1 MIVQIILVQNIFL
14 DEFSSR
20 VQDRRK
26 RFENQKEKERE
37 EISSNLIWYEMWRI
51 SLVDR
56 REHTWAHFLQKTHTL
71 LGLSTLRK
79 GLGCPEGVFSPTFHT
94 RRCENIWPR
103 FRKISRPRNS
113 RPPPFSLFYLLSGNS
128 IHGKRFFF
136 PFFLFFFSFRF
147 SSSSWKWKKCHPS
160 KREKNTR
167 QRSIVERKIFL
178 IPITD
183 CERQFRLLETLCHPK
198 YLIGVK
204 ELNSSR
210 GMRSTL
216 VSGGNTGGQ
225 QYLIEFRNSV
235 YVPGVP
241 SALCKPTFSFLELK
255 QRGEGWRLT
264 PAKSVNHGHLENG

>member
-136 PFFLFFFSFRF
+136 LSFFSFFSFRS

-167 QRSIVERKIFL
+167 QRSIRKKNFFDSHYGLRKTISTTRNTLPSKIF
-178 IPITD
+178 D
-183 CERQFRLLETLCHPK
+183 RRQRVKLESRYAIDARFRRKH
-198 YLIGVK
+198 
-204 ELNSSR
+204 R
-210 GMRSTL
+210 GAAVLDRISEFCLRTGRSISPL
-216 VSGGNTGGQ
+216 
-225 QYLIEFRNSV
+225 
-235 YVPGVP
+235 
-241 SALCKPTFSFLELK
+241 
-255 QRGEGWRLT
+255 
-264 PAKSVNHGHLENG
+264 

>member
-1 MIVQIILVQNIFL
+1 MFSHLHSTPVAVKIF
-14 DEFSSR
+14 DH
-20 VQDRRK
+20 V
-26 RFENQKEKERE
+26 
-37 EISSNLIWYEMWRI
+37 
-51 SLVDR
+51 
-56 REHTWAHFLQKTHTL
+56 
-71 LGLSTLRK
+71 LGKFRD
-79 GLGCPEGVFSPTFHT
+79 PETAD
-94 RRCENIWPR
+94 
-103 FRKISRPRNS
+103 RPRS
-113 RPPPFSLFYLLSGNS
+113 VYFTFSLEIQYTGRDFFSFLS
-128 IHGKRFFF
+128 
-136 PFFLFFFSFRF
+136 FLFFHSA
-147 SSSSWKWKKCHPS
+147 PPPPPEN
-160 KREKNTR
+160 EKNVTHRNARKTR
-167 QRSIVERKIFL
+167 DNVASERKIFL

-264 PAKSVNHGHLENG
+264 PAKSVNHDHLENG

>member
-1 MIVQIILVQNIFL
+1 MKIF
-14 DEFSSR
+14 DH
-20 VQDRRK
+20 V
-26 RFENQKEKERE
+26 
-37 EISSNLIWYEMWRI
+37 
-51 SLVDR
+51 
-56 REHTWAHFLQKTHTL
+56 
-71 LGLSTLRK
+71 LGK
-79 GLGCPEGVFSPTFHT
+79 
-94 RRCENIWPR
+94 
-103 FRKISRPRNS
+103 FRDLETADRPRS
-113 RPPPFSLFYLLSGNS
+113 VYFTFSLEIQYTGRDFFSLS
-128 IHGKRFFF
+128 FFS
-136 PFFLFFFSFRF
+136 FFSFRS

-178 IPITD
+178 IPITN

-255 QRGEGWRLT
+255 QRGEDGGWR
-264 PAKSVNHGHLENG
+264 PPRV

>member
-94 RRCENIWPR
+94 RRCENIWPH

-136 PFFLFFFSFRF
+136 PFFLFFFFISLLLLFL
-147 SSSSWKWKKCHPS
+147 KMKKMSPIET
-160 KREKNTR
+160 REKHAT
-167 QRSIVERKIFL
+167 
-178 IPITD
+178 T
-183 CERQFRLLETLCHPK
+183 
-198 YLIGVK
+198 
-204 ELNSSR
+204 
-210 GMRSTL
+210 
-216 VSGGNTGGQ
+216 
-225 QYLIEFRNSV
+225 
-235 YVPGVP
+235 
-241 SALCKPTFSFLELK
+241 
-255 QRGEGWRLT
+255 
-264 PAKSVNHGHLENG
+264 